1 MHKLPEHKNRKEI
14 PEYHTWKNM
23 RARCNAPCNKDNG
36 NYQKNNITVCER
48 WNDFEKFYEDMG
60 PKPTI
65 KHSIDRINNNGNYE
79 PENCRW
85 ADNTVQSNNKSNN
98 FLINY
103 DGKVWTISQLA
114 EHLGLSRIALR
125 KHIADKKRSVD
136 EAISRI
142 NQNLYIE
149 YNGEKKSRKEWCKI
163 YNIKL
168 SNLHSRLSKGWTI
181 EKALTKPERKSPTK
195 KINKLKNMI

>member
-1 MHKLPEHKNRKEI
+1 MYKLPEHKNRKEI

-23 RARCNAPCNKDNG
+23 RARCNAPCNKENG
-36 NYQKNNITVCER
+36 NYQKNNIIVCER

-60 PKPTI
+60 PKPTA
-65 KHSIDRINNNGNYE
+65 KHSIDRKENMGNYE
-79 PENCRW
+79 PGNCRW
-85 ADNTVQSNNKSNN
+85 ADNTVQTNNKSNN
-98 FLINY
+98 FLVNY
-103 DGKVWTISQLA
+103 DNKVWTIPQLA
-114 EHLGLSRIALR
+114 EHLGLSKIALR

-149 YNGEKKSRKEWCKI
+149 YNGEKKSRKEWCEI
-163 YNIKL
+163 FNIKL

-181 EKALTKPERKSPTK
+181 EDALNKPERKSPIK
-195 KINKLKNMI
+195 KLKNKI

>member
-1 MHKLPEHKNRKEI
+1 MYELPKHKNRKEI

-23 RARCNAPCNKDNG
+23 RARCNAPCNKENG

-48 WNDFEKFYEDMG
+48 WNDFEKFYNDMG

-65 KHSIDRINNNGNYE
+65 KHSIDRKNNYGNYE

-85 ADNTVQSNNKSNN
+85 ADNTVQANNKSNN
-98 FLINY
+98 LLINY
-103 DGKVWTISQLA
+103 DGKVFTIPQLS
-114 EHLGLSRIALR
+114 EYLGLSKIALR
-125 KHIADKKRSVD
+125 KHISDKKRSVD

-149 YNGEKKSRKEWCKI
+149 YNGEKKSRKEWCDI

-168 SNLHSRLSKGWTI
+168 SNLHSRLSKGWSI
-181 EKALTKPERKSPTK
+181 EDALNKPERKSPTK
-195 KINKLKNMI
+195 INKEYDIV

>member
-23 RARCNAPCNKDNG
+23 RARCNAPCNKENG
-36 NYQKNNITVCER
+36 NYQKKNITVCER
-48 WNDFEKFYEDMG
+48 WNHFEKFYEDMG
-60 PKPTI
+60 PKPTK
-65 KHSIDRINNNGNYE
+65 KHSIDRINNDGNYE
-79 PENCRW
+79 PNNCRW

-114 EHLGLSRIALR
+114 ENLGLSRNALK
-125 KHIADKKRSVD
+125 KHIADKKRSAD
-136 EAISRI
+136 EAINRI

-149 YNGEKKSRKEWCKI
+149 YNGEKKSREEWCKI

-168 SNLHSRLSKGWTI
+168 SNLYSRLSKGWTI
-181 EKALTKPERKSPTK
+181 EKALTKPERKSPIK
-195 KINKLKNMI
+195 KIN

>member
-1 MHKLPEHKNRKEI
+1 MYKLPKHKNRKEI

-23 RARCNAPCNKDNG
+23 RARCNAPCNKENG
-36 NYQKNNITVCER
+36 NYQKKNITVCER
-48 WNDFEKFYEDMG
+48 WNDFEKFYNDMG

-65 KHSIDRINNNGNYE
+65 KHSIDRKNNYGNYE

-85 ADNTVQSNNKSNN
+85 ADNTVQANNKSNN
-98 FLINY
+98 LLINY
-103 DGKVWTISQLA
+103 DGKVFTIPQLS
-114 EHLGLSRIALR
+114 EYLGLSKIALR

-149 YNGEKKSRKEWCKI
+149 YNGEKKSRKEWCDI

-168 SNLHSRLSKGWTI
+168 SNLHSRLSKGWSI
-181 EKALTKPERKSPTK
+181 EDALNKPERKSPTK
-195 KINKLKNMI
+195 KIKNMI